1 MVVTKTETG
10 NPGARDKIRPP
21 TAATSAK
28 MTDHTTV
35 SSGEEVICTA
45 AAPGVISKAMTNS
58 APTICTDCAAA
69 RPTSTAK
76 STEIARIGMPEACA
90 MTGSADAKSI
100 GRQKSTTAATTTMVV
115 SANSHTEALETPT
128 ICPVS
133 KVIAAVGL
141 PGYRCRKS
149 TESPKPKLMT
159 TPMALSCWPLNPKT
173 ASTMAAPIAP
183 AMAPQPM
190 FRPKSSAAA
199 APMRAS
205 SEVAWTENDICR
217 STTNEVITPE
227 STPSKAHAISACC
240 TKSTDSKY
248 PVSSRKV

>member
-28 MTDHTTV
+28 MTDHSTV
-35 SSGEEVICTA
+35 CSGEEVICTA

-149 TESPKPKLMT
+149 TESPSPKLMT

-183 AMAPQPM
+183 AMAPQQ
-190 FRPKSSAAA
+190 RGTPKRRAAA
-199 APMRAS
+199 APMTAS
-205 SEVAWTENDICR
+205 SEAGWPQNDPGR
-217 STTNEVITPE
+217 SSTTGGVTPE
-227 STPSKAHAISACC
+227 STRSKGHASTACC
-240 TKSTDSKY
+240 TKSTDSNY
-248 PVSSRKV
+248 PVWSRKV